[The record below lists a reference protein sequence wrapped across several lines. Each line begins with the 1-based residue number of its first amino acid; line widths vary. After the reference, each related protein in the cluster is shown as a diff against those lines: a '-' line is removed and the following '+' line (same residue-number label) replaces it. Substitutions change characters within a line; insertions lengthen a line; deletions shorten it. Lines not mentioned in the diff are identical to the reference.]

1 MRFLAALSFLTII
14 PLPIRREISPEEVG
28 RSLGYFPVVGVIIGL
43 ILAGL
48 NWLFRWFLPPTVISG
63 LLIVAMVLISGAL
76 HLDGFIDT
84 CDGIAGHRTVEDRW
98 RVMHD
103 SRVGAFGVI
112 GVFLL
117 LLVKYVSLS
126 SLPESWLTI
135 TLLVMPV
142 VSRWAMVYAVFAYP
156 YARPDGLGL
165 AFKQGAS
172 WQRLA
177 IATVITLLTVTLLAW
192 WAGDS
197 YFYLAGLVIM
207 MVIWVVV
214 VVMADYLQRKLSGLT
229 GDTYGAINEVAEVS
243 VLILIGLLAY
253 NRWSGLSV

>member
-1 MRFLAALSFLTII
+1 
-14 PLPIRREISPEEVG
+14 
-28 RSLGYFPVVGVIIGL
+28 IIGL

-142 VSRWAMVYAVFAYP
+142 VSRWAMVYAVFAYH

-177 IATVITLLTVTLLAW
+177 IATVITVLVVIGLLG
-192 WAGDS
+192 WAGVS

-253 NRWSGLSV
+253 NRWFGLAV